1 MRLSDFIRESKRAK
15 SVESVLALMERA
27 ASDLGFD
34 RYAYSAL
41 TGHERYEA
49 CGNPPPTVAH
59 NYPEA
64 WHAYYFA
71 HDYQHIDPV
80 ITLAPDI
87 EQPFLWDSL
96 NDAYDLDRAQL
107 KVLREA
113 RESGLRD
120 GVGVPLHGPRGSVCL
135 VTFAASEGHPDP
147 GPKLPMLDVLAAQF
161 HSAYSVVG
169 RTEEKRDRGLLLS
182 LRERECL
189 QWIARGKTSG
199 DVGIILQISEH
210 TVNYHVKNALHKL
223 DVNTRILA
231 VVRAIRYGL
240 ISA

>member
-1 MRLSDFIRESKRAK
+1 M
-15 SVESVLALMERA
+15 
-27 ASDLGFD
+27 
-34 RYAYSAL
+34 
-41 TGHERYEA
+41 
-49 CGNPPPTVAH
+49 
-59 NYPEA
+59 
-64 WHAYYFA
+64 
-71 HDYQHIDPV
+71 

-169 RTEEKRDRGLLLS
+169 RTEEKRDRGSLLS

>member
-1 MRLSDFIRESKRAK
+1 MRLSDFIEDSNRAK
-15 SVESVLALMERA
+15 SPESVLALMERA

-87 EQPFLWDSL
+87 EQPFLWDGL

-169 RTEEKRDRGLLLS
+169 RTEEKRDRGSLLS

-223 DVNTRILA
+223 DANTRILA
-231 VVRAIRYGL
+231 VVKAISYGL
-240 ISA
+240 ISL

>member
-1 MRLSDFIRESKRAK
+1 MRLSDFIEDSNRAK
-15 SVESVLALMERA
+15 SPESVLALMERA

-135 VTFAASEGHPDP
+135 VTFAASEGHPNP

-169 RTEEKRDRGLLLS
+169 RTEEKRDRGSLLS

-223 DVNTRILA
+223 DANTRILA
-231 VVRAIRYGL
+231 VVKAISYGL
-240 ISA
+240 ISL

>member
-41 TGHERYEA
+41 TGHERYQT

-64 WHAYYFA
+64 WHAYYFER
-71 HDYQHIDPV
+71 DYQHIDPV
-80 ITLAPDI
+80 LALAPDI

-96 NDAYDLDRAQL
+96 NDAYDLDRQQR

-147 GPKLPMLDVLAAQF
+147 APKLPMLDVLAAQF
-161 HSAYSVVG
+161 HSAYSLVG
-169 RTEEKRDRGLLLS
+169 RAEEKRDRGSLLS

-199 DVGIILQISEH
+199 DVGMILQISEN
-210 TVNYHVKNALHKL
+210 TVNYHVKNALYKL
-223 DVNTRILA
+223 DANTRILA